1 MAAPKLAEN
10 IHNQTLLIGSKFKF
24 FCYLQASGSRPL
36 HFEWLKDGQILRHY
50 GDRLTS
56 YTIATTEDD
65 TLFSIDKIRLNDSG
79 NYTCLVRNSYGSDSK
94 TISLTIKGIFIH
106 FESEFMCGAFFD
118 ILIFFVVV
126 VVVRSDHCF
135 YYCFI
140 TNDSVICFT
149 DVILS

>member
-1 MAAPKLAEN
+1 MFRENFIIIFIPFLLLPNRLLSELLAHHQAPKLAEN

-50 GDRLTS
+50 GGDRQTSS

-79 NYTCLVRNSYGSDSK
+79 NYTCLVRNSFGSDSK
-94 TISLTIKGIFIH
+94 TISLTIKAKSH
-106 FESEFMCGAFFD
+106 VTKQLHD
-118 ILIFFVVV
+118 WLH
-126 VVVRSDHCF
+126 SDPA
-135 YYCFI
+135 
-140 TNDSVICFT
+140 NRK
-149 DVILS
+149 